1 MTPEDRRAFLKRL
14 AKTTAYMAPVVQSF
28 AAPAD
33 IVAQGSSPSKKKPM
47 GAAGFEAEPTPSPWN
62 APAPGMRP

>member
-1 MTPEDRRAFLKRL
+1 MASEDRREFLKRL
-14 AKTTAYMAPVVQSF
+14 AKTTAYVAPVVQSF

-33 IVAQGSSPSKKKPM
+33 VVAQGSSPSKKPM
-47 GAAGFEAEPTPSPWN
+47 KAAAFEAEPAPSPWD